1 MLKNDV
7 VHFFINKLKLNMP
20 DDFLK
25 KWLVKTSEQPITMQ
39 LLDKEYDMYSKR
51 FAVATY

>member
-7 VHFFINKLKLNMP
+7 VTYFIDKLKLQMP

-25 KWLVKTSEQPITMQ
+25 RWLVQTSEQPITME
-39 LLDKEYDMYSKR
+39 DAR
-51 FAVATY
+51 N